1 MSKSEN
7 NQNQFI
13 QVVRGWWWLLV
24 LAPLLAG
31 AISYY
36 LNKNEP
42 VLYEAEAQMMIGPG
56 VDTPNPDLNSL
67 RTSGYLA
74 QTYKRLAATDTF
86 LQSVIGDL
94 KVDIPIQLL
103 REMINLTT
111 DANSLILTIDVQS
124 TNPELAMNIA
134 NAVAK
139 ELLNISP
146 ANPNNPAAILKV
158 QTRAQVNELDATIEQ
173 TKLKLSTLESDLQK
187 LDEHPYTVN
196 EPQYVTL
203 DATEKWVKYLE
214 SEYQKQTS
222 VTAQFQ
228 MGNQILNELIKNSVS
243 RSNDLDISLNK
254 TDSDL
259 QQLVLSQIDDENN
272 HLSALQ
278 KTLLELQQYIEG
290 KPLDEYIQS
299 IQTIIA
305 DLNEKYSST
314 YAYDITNRRFISD
327 QIAAERIRLTNA
339 EKIAD
344 NQQMQVFFRLSE
356 EESRLSAMKTL
367 PVIERLEKRRIIS
380 DQITI
385 ESDRLTSLQNS
396 RAALSDALLQSWTN
410 QVQITQLASR
420 TSKVPSNF
428 QLIILGASIAGL
440 AAAMAFVIGIGY
452 LDNSAQYVR
461 DLESAFDI
469 PLLGR
474 IQTTNSKNIS
484 QLSFVNQSAVK
495 NLPHSVTADDYRLM
509 VVKLLH
515 RLNSI
520 DAAISENENS
530 KKINRLPSK
539 ESIGSDSPLHHS
551 ILICGLNSM
560 HTASEIAANLAVV
573 LAQTGNTVLLVDLTL
588 HEPANAKLIESD
600 IVTGSSISLP
610 HSDTTVE
617 LLTLRELNNLSILP
631 ISPSLLDPSGLFA
644 PLQISETISSLKKY
658 ANYILIVGSNLMS
671 STETFVLASC
681 VDGLIL
687 VTPDIGLKPDQVDS
701 LMKNAITYKWEIIGS
716 VHVKIRTSLQPFLN
730 KQIALW
736 FEKRG
741 KILGKNSAIPEKEGA
756 NKEPNDSEGQSL

>member
-259 QQLVLSQIDDENN
+259 QQLVLTQIDDENN

-610 HSDTTVE
+610 YSDTTVE

-741 KILGKNSAIPEKEGA
+741 KIPGKNSAIPEKEGA

>member
-1 MSKSEN
+1 VSKSEN

-259 QQLVLSQIDDENN
+259 QQLVLTQIDDENN

-515 RLNSI
+515 RINSI

-741 KILGKNSAIPEKEGA
+741 KIPGKNSAIPEKEGA